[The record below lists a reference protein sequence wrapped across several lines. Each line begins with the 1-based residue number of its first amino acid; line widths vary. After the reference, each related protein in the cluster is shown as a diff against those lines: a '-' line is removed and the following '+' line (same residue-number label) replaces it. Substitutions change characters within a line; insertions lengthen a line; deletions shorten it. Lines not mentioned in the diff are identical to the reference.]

1 MSQVTVSV
9 STSKKIAHIPSEVR
23 FKHLRTV
30 AIDYLSME
38 EEIYNKG
45 GITVAYRYLSSEELL
60 ELLGVDTIPA
70 IIVGF
75 AGCSWADNFSRHMG
89 RRIALERLAT
99 SEVIIAGEDSI
110 TKLMTASEPY
120 QVQDVITGPMAVQGI
135 RFELCA

>member
-1 MSQVTVSV
+1 LSQVSV
-9 STSKKIAHIPSEVR
+9 SVPVLKKIEHIQKEVR
-23 FKHLRTV
+23 YKHLRTV
-30 AIDYLSME
+30 SIDFMSME

-45 GITVAYRYLSSEELL
+45 GITVAYRYLSSEEMI
-60 ELLGVDTIPA
+60 ELMGVDHIPA

-89 RRIALERLAT
+89 RKIALERLAT

-110 TKLMTASEPY
+110 AKLMTASEPF
-120 QVQDVITGPMAVQGI
+120 QVQDVIAGPMAVQGI